1 MRSSKED
8 TETTATLETA
18 VDYSPPPKRRQH
30 VTCDRENSRQ
40 TLLEILEGPD
50 RMGQTVTQTSQ
61 FWSHPVVVALE
72 TIAIYTLLTRRLWL
86 LKGIFFV
93 LTACIV
99 SVVQKW
105 MIYTIRNEE
114 LRRAKKAMITYFS
127 IAMREAEKTIRQG
140 GKARRLV
147 EASAL
152 ALRGTA
158 QSFTLRYL
166 KQRNSALLKQIHID
180 MATLKQRA
188 EIIREKFNID
198 MSLSKQ
204 HLLHRRTQKSS
215 T

>member
-30 VTCDRENSRQ
+30 ATFDRENSRR

-50 RMGQTVTQTSQ
+50 RMGQTSQ
-61 FWSHPVVVALE
+61 FWSYPVVVALE
-72 TIAIYTLLTRRLWL
+72 TIAILTLLTRSLWL

-105 MIYTIRNEE
+105 VIYTIRNEE
-114 LRRAKKAMITYFS
+114 LRRAKQGMIKYFS
-127 IAMREAEKTIRQG
+127 IAMREAEKTITQG
-140 GKARRLV
+140 GKARRLA

-166 KQRNSALLKQIHID
+166 KQ
-180 MATLKQRA
+180 
-188 EIIREKFNID
+188 
-198 MSLSKQ
+198 
-204 HLLHRRTQKSS
+204 
-215 T
+215 